1 MKKNLILLIALLI
14 VGAVAWFFYQ
24 NSGTSSIKDEPLAN
38 FAIDDTASV
47 NKIIITD
54 HDGNVAKLERIPGR
68 RLWQLNDQYP
78 AREDAVNLLLET
90 FKRIRI
96 RGNVSDNARENM
108 MKLMVTNSKKV
119 EIYTGGN
126 EPTKIYYVGIPTP
139 DHTGTHM
146 LLEIPGEGRSTEPYI
161 THMEGFSGFLSTRFF
176 TDPYEWRYTGVF
188 NYPELDFHTVSIENN
203 LDPSSSIAV
212 EYRGG
217 NDIRLYENYNQS
229 NNSFGNAIPNFDTL
243 AIKNFLLL
251 FKKMHVESYNTGLL
265 PEKQDSVRNLP
276 PSFRITVINNNNEAN
291 TIDLYRRKS
300 NKNYLDEQGNPIL
313 WDDGHYWAIVNHG
326 DLALAQTY
334 TFNPVLQPRSIY
346 LKKNNPDL

>member
-1 MKKNLILLIALLI
+1 MKKNLILLLALLI
-14 VGAVAWFFYQ
+14 VAFVAWYFYQ
-24 NSGTSSIKDEPLAN
+24 NSKPGTIKDEPLSN
-38 FAIDDTASV
+38 FAIEDTASI

-54 HDGNVAKLERIPGR
+54 QDGNVAKLVRIPGNK
-68 RLWQLNDQYP
+68 LWQLNDQYP

-90 FKRIRI
+90 FKRMRI

-108 MKLMVTNSKKV
+108 MKLMVTNSKRV
-119 EIYTGGN
+119 EVFMGGD
-126 EPTKIYYVGIPTP
+126 EPAKIYYVGIPTP

-146 LLEIPGEGRSTEPYI
+146 LLEIPGIGRSEEPYI

-188 NYPELDFHTVSIENN
+188 SYPELEFHTVSIENF

-217 NDIRLYENYNQS
+217 NDIKLYENYQAATKT
-229 NNSFGNAIPNFDTL
+229 FGNPIPDFDTL
-243 AIKNFLLL
+243 AIKNFLLM

-265 PEKQDSVRNLP
+265 PAMQDSIRNLP
-276 PSFRITVINNNNEAN
+276 PSFRISVIGNNNETN

-300 NKNYLDEQGNPIL
+300 TKNFIDEAGNPIL
-313 WDDGHYWAIVNHG
+313 WDDGHFWGIVNHG

-334 TFNPVLQPRSIY
+334 TFNPVLQPRIY
-346 LKKNNPDL
+346 YLPKK